1 MYVFKLPCTKQ
12 AYMGYRVLIGSV
24 LRISLKLSTPTNLA
38 LVCVEKICIIFAED
52 IRSVKFNTVYCHQ
65 TGQQYKYSVHPCEKV
80 IGIFFQNQIWSRLLY
95 INRLCLVC
103 IKRSIEE
110 VKMCQISK
118 RGYQQGPRD
127 ETLKNVRCQFCDDK
141 FGHRIMEAVG
151 FFDYKMRNFTQTTLN
166 FTNRWSKGVDSWFSD
181 NILHKWY
188 FRKLYT
194 IK

>member
-1 MYVFKLPCTKQ
+1 MHRSRLSLDIMTTTPPPHWAHDPPHLLPAKCTH
-12 AYMGYRVLIGSV
+12 LTS
-24 LRISLKLSTPTNLA
+24 SLKLDH
-38 LVCVEKICIIFAED
+38 ICD
-52 IRSVKFNTVYCHQ
+52 
-65 TGQQYKYSVHPCEKV
+65 VHPCEKV

-141 FGHRIMEAVG
+141 FGHRIMEAIG

-188 FRKLYT
+188 FRKFYT